1 MAGGPRNRNHDQS
14 FFHPD
19 GHAWPQWKAE
29 AMSDDERTTVT
40 REPETVVARRSSSA
54 GWWVAALVA
63 IVAIFGVMF
72 MLTRNGPTQ
81 EDLQAARDQGVVEA
95 NMASATTG
103 AQQAAAS
110 AAQAAQAAAAR
121 TAQAADA
128 TADAARDVTSTDPE
142 PRN

>member
-1 MAGGPRNRNHDQS
+1 
-14 FFHPD
+14 
-19 GHAWPQWKAE
+19 
-29 AMSDDERTTVT
+29 MSDYERTTVT
-40 REPETVVARRSSSA
+40 REPETVVIRRSSSA

-63 IVAIFGVMF
+63 VVAIFGVMF
-72 MLTRNGPTQ
+72 MITRNGPTQ

-110 AAQAAQAAAAR
+110 AAQAAQDAASGAARATDSAAQAAAAR

-128 TADAARDVTSTDPE
+128 TADAARDITSTDPE